1 MSFFSGLVQGDSLSS
16 PLCDI
21 YYGHLVKRHLAEFQQ
36 IESGQV
42 QTGLK
47 LNPTGLEPDQTGL
60 RLLSRG
66 MDDFIFATTNRI
78 EAERLKVLIVYF
90 GDI

>member
-1 MSFFSGLVQGDSLSS
+1 M
-16 PLCDI
+16 
-21 YYGHLVKRHLAEFQQ
+21 AEFQQ
-36 IESGQV
+36 TESGPV

-47 LNPTGLEPDQTGL
+47 LDPTGLKPDQTGLNLYPTGLKPDQTGL

-78 EAERLKVLIVYF
+78 EAERLKVLIVYLD
-90 GDI
+90 DI